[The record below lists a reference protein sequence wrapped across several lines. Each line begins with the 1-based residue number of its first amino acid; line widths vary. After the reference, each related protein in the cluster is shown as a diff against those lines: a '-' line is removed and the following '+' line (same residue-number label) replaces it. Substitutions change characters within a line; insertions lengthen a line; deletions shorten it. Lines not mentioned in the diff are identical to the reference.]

1 MLQSDHFG
9 CKIETGIE
17 FYFGGDEHM
26 KKVKLNYLWKDR
38 RRRLGLPLSFTRYS
52 MTEDRF
58 FLETGFFSIRTEEV
72 LLYRVRDISLE
83 RKLGQRI
90 FGVGSI
96 RLVSSDKTIP
106 EIVIKNVKHPVEVKE
121 LIHRQVEEMKTKRRM
136 RFGEIS
142 GDFSLGGDD
151 DDLPDDEFNN

>member
-1 MLQSDHFG
+1 MQKIKLQ
-9 CKIETGIE
+9 
-17 FYFGGDEHM
+17 
-26 KKVKLNYLWKDR
+26 YLWKDR

-58 FLETGFFSIRTEEV
+58 FLETGLFNIRTEEV

-83 RKLGQRI
+83 RRLGQRI

-96 RLVSSDKTIP
+96 KLVSSDKTCP
-106 EIVIKNVKHPVEVKE
+106 EIVIKNIKSPREVKE

-142 GDFSLGGDD
+142 GDFSIGDD
-151 DDLPDDEFNN
+151 DSDLDVGDDDITG

>member
-1 MLQSDHFG
+1 MEKF
-9 CKIETGIE
+9 
-17 FYFGGDEHM
+17 
-26 KKVKLNYLWKDR
+26 KLNYIWKDR

-58 FLETGFFSIRTEEV
+58 FLETGLFNIRTEEV

-96 RLVSSDKTIP
+96 RLISSDKSIP
-106 EIVIKNVKHPVEVKE
+106 ELIIKNVKNPKEVKE

-142 GDFSLGGDD
+142 GDFNLGDD
-151 DDLPDDEFNN
+151 DSDLDANDDEFGS

>member
-1 MLQSDHFG
+1 ME
-9 CKIETGIE
+9 KI
-17 FYFGGDEHM
+17 
-26 KKVKLNYLWKDR
+26 KLEYLWKDR

-58 FLETGFFSIRTEEV
+58 FLETGLFNIRTEEV

-96 RLVSSDKTIP
+96 RLVSSDKTMP
-106 EIVIKNVKHPVEVKE
+106 ELIIKNIKHPKEVKE
-121 LIHRQVEEMKTKRRM
+121 LLHRQVEEMKTKRRM

-142 GDFSLGGDD
+142 GDFSLGEDGDD
-151 DDLPDDEFNN
+151 DAFDDDFER